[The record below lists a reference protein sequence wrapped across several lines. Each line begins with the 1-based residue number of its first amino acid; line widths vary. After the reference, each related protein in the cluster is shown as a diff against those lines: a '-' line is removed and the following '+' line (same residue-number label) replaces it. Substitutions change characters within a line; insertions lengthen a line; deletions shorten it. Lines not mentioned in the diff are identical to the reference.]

1 MLQFHTEVLPELP
14 VTPHEETY
22 WLLQQQ
28 QPEQVVKRVAQWQL
42 DDEIDIS
49 LLALSLESLI
59 RAQPDLNA
67 RYCFSEEGELY
78 KFRVDGWYPCLEFRR
93 MAARDV
99 THAVRALQ
107 YEPWDSV
114 RQPPLKALIINTE
127 HGVEL
132 VLIQHPVLDMHG
144 SPETLMTALKKHYG
158 RLSAS
163 LLARPASRAPLSS
176 DMLPPVAPV
185 AQQDISWIILGEFRR
200 ALSSPEMG
208 LDDDFFD
215 HGGHSL
221 LATRIIGKLLSEHG
235 IECRFN
241 DFFESPTAN
250 ALACKAVRSDMIAAA
265 GLRPQNNTGTAPLA
279 LAQASLW
286 RAYEAHDF
294 GTIFNL
300 PFALDFIDEVDESLF
315 AQAFADIVER
325 HASLRTLFMM
335 QDSEVQQHA
344 LPVEQLDGYRWF
356 WGSDEA
362 RGATLASE
370 AAYRFD
376 LTRELPL
383 RIRFLR
389 DPATG
394 RQQLSLLVH
403 HMVVDEWSINL
414 MMEELAQ
421 AYLARA
427 AGVVPRWSVP
437 APAFHDFARRQAA
450 AGINEAHLAYWT
462 RLLDGAV
469 PASTHP
475 PLPVM
480 PLQGSTSAAR
490 WHEWQPAE
498 GTLARLYELARAHDA
513 SLFTL
518 MYTAIALSLH
528 QLGQAEEILIG
539 TSTSGRTDP
548 AFFDSVGY
556 FTTMVAHRVSFASS
570 LRFDELLRQVTRT
583 INDSLCQ
590 ADVPLEQIQQ
600 GLGMTPADG
609 LLFDVYIQIHASNA
623 LNGRLPT
630 PTGKGLR
637 YRQIDADKT
646 ETMFGLQFEIME
658 DVLDDERRLRLVIT
672 YRDGR
677 YSSEQIGALCV
688 LLGRLLERLVAGD
701 ARCTLAELAP

>member
-1 MLQFHTEVLPELP
+1 
-14 VTPHEETY
+14 
-22 WLLQQQ
+22 
-28 QPEQVVKRVAQWQL
+28 
-42 DDEIDIS
+42 
-49 LLALSLESLI
+49 
-59 RAQPDLNA
+59 
-67 RYCFSEEGELY
+67 
-78 KFRVDGWYPCLEFRR
+78 
-93 MAARDV
+93 
-99 THAVRALQ
+99 
-107 YEPWDSV
+107 
-114 RQPPLKALIINTE
+114 
-127 HGVEL
+127 
-132 VLIQHPVLDMHG
+132 
-144 SPETLMTALKKHYG
+144 MTALKKHYG

-163 LLARPASRAPLSS
+163 LTRPASRAPLSS
-176 DMLPPVAPV
+176 DVLPPVAPVAPV

-265 GLRPQNNTGTAPLA
+265 GLRPQNNTGPAPLA

-286 RAYEAHDF
+286 RAYEAHNF

-300 PFALDFIDEVDESLF
+300 PFALGFIDEVDESLF
-315 AQAFADIVER
+315 AQAFADIIER

-335 QDSEVQQHA
+335 QDGEVRQHA

-356 WGSDEA
+356 WGSDDA

-450 AGINEAHLAYWT
+450 AGINEAHLAYWA
-462 RLLDGAV
+462 RLLHGAV

-480 PLQGSTSAAR
+480 PLQGSTCAAR

-630 PTGKGLR
+630 PTGEGLR

>member
-1 MLQFHTEVLPELP
+1 
-14 VTPHEETY
+14 
-22 WLLQQQ
+22 
-28 QPEQVVKRVAQWQL
+28 
-42 DDEIDIS
+42 
-49 LLALSLESLI
+49 
-59 RAQPDLNA
+59 
-67 RYCFSEEGELY
+67 
-78 KFRVDGWYPCLEFRR
+78 
-93 MAARDV
+93 
-99 THAVRALQ
+99 
-107 YEPWDSV
+107 
-114 RQPPLKALIINTE
+114 
-127 HGVEL
+127 
-132 VLIQHPVLDMHG
+132 
-144 SPETLMTALKKHYG
+144 MTALKKHYG

-163 LLARPASRAPLSS
+163 LTRPASRAPLSS
-176 DMLPPVAPV
+176 DVLPPVAPVAPV

-265 GLRPQNNTGTAPLA
+265 GLRPQNNTGPAPLA

-335 QDSEVQQHA
+335 QDGVVRQHA

-394 RQQLSLLVH
+394 LQQLSLLVH

-462 RLLDGAV
+462 RLLHGAV

-480 PLQGSTSAAR
+480 PLQDSTCAAR

>member
-1 MLQFHTEVLPELP
+1 MLPP
-14 VTPHEETY
+14 VA
-22 WLLQQQ
+22 
-28 QPEQVVKRVAQWQL
+28 RVA
-42 DDEIDIS
+42 
-49 LLALSLESLI
+49 
-59 RAQPDLNA
+59 
-67 RYCFSEEGELY
+67 
-78 KFRVDGWYPCLEFRR
+78 
-93 MAARDV
+93 
-99 THAVRALQ
+99 
-107 YEPWDSV
+107 
-114 RQPPLKALIINTE
+114 
-127 HGVEL
+127 
-132 VLIQHPVLDMHG
+132 PV
-144 SPETLMTALKKHYG
+144 A
-158 RLSAS
+158 
-163 LLARPASRAPLSS
+163 
-176 DMLPPVAPV
+176 PVAPV

-286 RAYEAHDF
+286 RAYEAHNF

-315 AQAFADIVER
+315 AQAFADIIER

-335 QDSEVQQHA
+335 QDGEVRQHA

-356 WGSDEA
+356 WGSDDA

-462 RLLDGAV
+462 RLLHGAV

-480 PLQGSTSAAR
+480 PLQGSTCAAR

-630 PTGKGLR
+630 PTGEGLR

>member
-1 MLQFHTEVLPELP
+1 
-14 VTPHEETY
+14 
-22 WLLQQQ
+22 
-28 QPEQVVKRVAQWQL
+28 
-42 DDEIDIS
+42 
-49 LLALSLESLI
+49 
-59 RAQPDLNA
+59 
-67 RYCFSEEGELY
+67 
-78 KFRVDGWYPCLEFRR
+78 
-93 MAARDV
+93 
-99 THAVRALQ
+99 
-107 YEPWDSV
+107 
-114 RQPPLKALIINTE
+114 
-127 HGVEL
+127 
-132 VLIQHPVLDMHG
+132 
-144 SPETLMTALKKHYG
+144 
-158 RLSAS
+158 
-163 LLARPASRAPLSS
+163 
-176 DMLPPVAPV
+176 MLPPVAPV

-250 ALACKAVRSDMIAAA
+250 ALACKAVRSDMISAA
-265 GLRPQNNTGTAPLA
+265 GLRPQNNTGPAPLA

-286 RAYEAHDF
+286 RAYEAHNF

-315 AQAFADIVER
+315 AQAFADIIER

-335 QDSEVQQHA
+335 QDGEVRQHA

-356 WGSDEA
+356 WGSDDA

-462 RLLDGAV
+462 RLLHGAV